1 MDYFSIIPPI
11 AAIIGASITKRII
24 PSLFFGLLA
33 GTLLKADGSVV
44 DGVVSAGEYLARVIA
59 DEERAYIIL
68 FLFGF
73 GALAEI
79 FKVGGGIS
87 GFAKAT
93 ERYIKTERG
102 ALLSVFWATT
112 LTFLDCCFHVIS
124 TGTISKPI
132 LDKVNGS
139 NDKLAFIV
147 NTTSSQLIVLIP
159 FATTYLGY
167 ILGLIGTSMSQAGIT
182 GSPYMIYLMSIPFN
196 FYSIAMV
203 ILAFLSAFMKLNFNF
218 LRLAA
223 PAYNQG
229 LEEEG
234 DHHSHEA
241 HKECEFA
248 EKVTPR
254 LANLLL
260 PMLVLIASIFYL
272 FWLTGQNPPGLSVW
286 DAFMNAEYEKSI
298 FIATFIT
305 LVVTV
310 ILYVLQKVPMGELQS
325 HFLSGGTEMLPPI
338 VILIFAWG
346 IAAVTQDLGFNTFV
360 STALGQAMIPV
371 QFVPLVVFIIGAL
384 ASYFM
389 GSSWGTWA
397 LVMPVGL
404 SLASV
409 TGASIPL
416 TVGAVLAGG
425 SVGDNL
431 SPLGETPVLTAAIT
445 EMQVTSHVRY
455 VLPYGL
461 VAIVISVALFI
472 FSGYVIH

>member
-11 AAIIGASITKRII
+11 AAIIGAAVTKRII
-24 PSLFFGLLA
+24 PSLVFGLLA
-33 GTLLKADGSVV
+33 GTLLKAGGSTI
-44 DGVVSAGEYLARVIA
+44 DGVISAGEYLARVIA

-87 GFAKAT
+87 GFAKVT
-93 ERYIKTERG
+93 DRYIKTERG
-102 ALLSVFWATT
+102 ALLSIFLVTP

-132 LDKVNGS
+132 LEKVNGS
-139 NDKLAFIV
+139 NDKLAFII

-182 GSPYMIYLMSIPFN
+182 GSPYMIYLLSIPFN
-196 FYSIAMV
+196 FYSISMV
-203 ILAFLSAFMKLNFNF
+203 IIAFLATFMKLEFKF
-218 LRLAA
+218 LRVAV
-223 PAYNQG
+223 PAYKPG
-229 LEEEG
+229 VEEEG

-241 HKECEFA
+241 HEECEFA
-248 EKVTPR
+248 EKVAPKIV
-254 LANLLL
+254 NLLL
-260 PMLVLIASIFYL
+260 PMLLLIASIFYL
-272 FWLTGQNPPGLSVW
+272 FWLTGQKQPGLSIW
-286 DAFMNAEYEKSI
+286 DAFMSADYEKSI
-298 FIATFIT
+298 FVATFAII
-305 LVVTV
+305 VITV
-310 ILYVLQKVPMGELQS
+310 IFYVLQKIPMGELQS

-338 VILIFAWG
+338 VILVLAWG

-360 STALGQAMIPV
+360 GVALGKAMIPV
-371 QFVPLVVFIIGAL
+371 QFVPLAIFAIGAL

-404 SLASV
+404 SLATA

-425 SVGDNL
+425 SIGDNL

-445 EMQVTSHVRY
+445 KMQVTSHVQY

-461 VAIVISVALFI
+461 VAIAISVILFI